1 MEIVISALK
10 ALAIEKEWG
19 LIIGLICFFVY
30 IINRVLSAEQARDET
45 DLDREKKLIGVVDGF
60 REYQPVIASTLTN
73 LVNTAKSLND
83 IVEANTKTTALLV
96 EKVNV
101 LTEEVKQHAEK
112 LDEHGAA
119 IRRLEEIQKGNYVN
133 SSSD

>member
-10 ALAIEKEWG
+10 TLATEKEWG
-19 LIIGLICFFVY
+19 LIVALVIFFVY
-30 IINRVLSAEQARDET
+30 IIHRVLSAEQARDRT
-45 DLDREKKLIGVVDGF
+45 DLEREKELIKTVDGF

-73 LVNTAKSLND
+73 LVDTAKSLNG

-96 EKVNV
+96 EKVSV
-101 LTEEVKQHAEK
+101 LAEEVKQHAEK

-119 IRRLEEIQKGNYVN
+119 IRRLEEIQKGNYVD